1 MNKTGYPTYGS
12 MYCELLVKKFDAH
25 LLYSQVAEM
34 SEESEARQNI
44 AGYLRF
50 IQDELDIFMIPEL
63 FNHANSIYVSR
74 ASLGQLHKQQLEK
87 LVQQMQRAVRE
98 IKRLLMADA
107 LVENGIRLR
116 VTEDDLPLM
125 AEKDRIALETVQSL
139 KHFPDFLRLVDTYCQ
154 KYGVTNRYSMVIHPY
169 TDTNVV
175 VQAPQNNLSTVLDL
189 HCTIADVALLFKSL
203 KTLGVTQATD
213 TELASMVTI
222 NGKPI
227 TAKQLR
233 QAKTDVRRQ
242 SVTISET
249 MRSVM
254 SDFIIHYL
262 RTLELY
268 NENDLTQLLQTLK
281 KLLQGKYR

>member
-74 ASLGQLHKQQLEK
+74 ASLGQLHEQQLEK

-116 VTEDDLPLM
+116 VTEDDLPLI